1 MNYKQLSEKNK
12 VEIERRFAE
21 SDEANLVNKG
31 IADYEAGKVVDG
43 KKSLKKLREKH
54 GI

>member
-1 MNYKQLSEKNK
+1 MQIVPMRDLKNK

-31 IADYEAGKVVDG
+31 IAGYEAGKVVDG
-43 KKSLKKLREKH
+43 KRDQDKILKDL
-54 GI
+54 